1 MLMKTLVSRELAVA
15 AILLALSGMALAQN
29 LPAPPGPWWRADNM
43 RKELGLTNDQATKID
58 QIWRERLPQAQQDKD
73 RLDRLEGRLSRLIE
87 SDASETEV
95 MLQAEHVE
103 SLRAAMNKDRI
114 LMLVRMR
121 QVLTPDQR
129 VKLTAIHSRWEADQ
143 RARQQQQQAQP
154 PAPRNSPPPGQRGST
169 SPPPPHA
176 APPDQH
182 QRPQ

>member
-1 MLMKTLVSRELAVA
+1 TLVSRGFA
-15 AILLALSGMALAQN
+15 AAALLLVLCGSAIAQS
-29 LPAPPGPWWRADNM
+29 LPAPPGPWWRSDNT

-73 RLDRLEGRLSRLIE
+73 RLDGLEARLSRLIE

-121 QVLTPDQR
+121 QILTPDQR
-129 VKLTAIHSRWEADQ
+129 VKLTAIHNRWEADQ
-143 RARQQQQQAQP
+143 RSRQQAQQSQP
-154 PAPRNSPPPGQRGST
+154 PASRNSPP
-169 SPPPPHA
+169 
-176 APPDQH
+176 
-182 QRPQ
+182 